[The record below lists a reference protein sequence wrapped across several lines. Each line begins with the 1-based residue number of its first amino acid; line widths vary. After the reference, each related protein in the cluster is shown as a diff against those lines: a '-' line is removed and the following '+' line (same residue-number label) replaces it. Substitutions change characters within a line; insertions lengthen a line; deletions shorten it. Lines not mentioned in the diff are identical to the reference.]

1 METLRIP
8 HWTNCWLHRDHAR
21 NESQDVIVVKK
32 KMLFPDRTK
41 ELLLAIVWVVEQL
54 VVEEFHK
61 VTSLSS
67 LCI

>member
-32 KMLFPDRTK
+32 NALPRSNQRVTPSDRLGTGT
-41 ELLLAIVWVVEQL
+41 
-54 VVEEFHK
+54 
-61 VTSLSS
+61 TSSGRMS
-67 LCI
+67 